1 MKQKMDEAFV
11 LSVINSELE
20 QTLSFSPN
28 NFSSGTSVDI
38 ETPLN
43 YYLGKPDGTEVE
55 GRSQVTSTDVADCI
69 EWIMPSVMKAFL
81 GSEDS
86 VSFDPV
92 GPEDEEQAELET
104 QYVYDVLMKKNDGF
118 VILHQMVKDAL
129 LQNNGICKIYYTK
142 EEKIET
148 KSYSGLTQEQMNLLV
163 TEQVNP
169 QNGVEILSLQ
179 ENATQFGVFYDIRFK
194 KICNY
199 GKINVESIPL
209 ENIKLNSDHNSINL
223 SNARFVCHEMIKT
236 YSDLIESGFDP
247 KVIDQLPLSSGRQ
260 NYFRQQAQNE
270 AILSTRSSVDMT
282 MQEYDIQESYLYMD
296 YNNDGIA
303 EYIKITTAGEGTPS
317 HVLSI
322 EDLPDGSPWISCTGI
337 LMSHKFRGLS
347 IYDRIKEIQDQSTAV
362 LRSTLDNFY
371 LQNNQEKIVVESLVS
386 DLDEW
391 LTSISGGVK
400 RAKSL
405 DCYAPINVQQFTD
418 TPIQL
423 MRYLAEMKAGRTGVS
438 ADGPS
443 APQNIGDRVGSQGVA
458 QLITA
463 KEALSGLIV
472 SVLAETGLKP
482 IYLKIRNLAHN
493 HIDTIEDYKFKGRW
507 VQVNPSEWQPRLL
520 TTVKVGLGAGNTE
533 AKLAAITQLQSVQAQ
548 LASSPFTYLLDDI
561 RIYNTINEFCKL
573 SGLHSAYKY
582 VLDPQSDVAKQQK
595 EAQQQS
601 QQAQQQKDEEM
612 TVVQLQMQTS
622 LAQAELGKAEAM
634 QQSVKYKAEAEV
646 NKQRMDLMKHQY
658 EAKLSIIEQQYEQM
672 KILAD
677 DANKSADME
686 LRHKAMDVD
695 VFKTLTTINAQKD
708 IALINA
714 KSKEDKT
721 GEAA

>member
-1 MKQKMDEAFV
+1 MKQKIDDAFV
-11 LSVINSELE
+11 LSVINNELE

-28 NFSSGTSVDI
+28 NFSSGTSIDI

-69 EWIMPSVMKAFL
+69 EWIMPSVMEAFL
-81 GSEDS
+81 GSADC

-92 GPEDEEQAELET
+92 NPEDEEQAELET
-104 QYVYDVLMKKNDGF
+104 EYVYDVLMKKNDGF
-118 VILHQMVKDAL
+118 VILHQMTKDAL
-129 LQNNGICKIYYTK
+129 LQNNGISKVYYTK

-148 KSYSGLTQEQMNLLV
+148 VSYSGLTQEQLHLLV
-163 TEQVNP
+163 NTKKDI
-169 QNGVEILSLQ
+169 EIFSLK
-179 ENATQFGVFYDIRFK
+179 EDVTDFGTFYDVQFK
-194 KICNY
+194 NTCIY
-199 GKINVESIPL
+199 GKINVESVPL
-209 ENIKLNSDHNSINL
+209 ENIKVNSDHNSINL
-223 SNARFVCHEMIKT
+223 TNARFVCHEMVKT
-236 YSDLIESGFDP
+236 YTDLINLGIPE
-247 KVIDQLPLSSGRQ
+247 KTIKELPFANSYRNS
-260 NYFRQQAQNE
+260 FRQEAQNE
-270 AILSTRSSVDMT
+270 SVLSSRSAVDMT
-282 MQEYDIQESYLYMD
+282 MQEYDLQESYLYMD

-303 EYIKITTAGEGTPS
+303 EYVKVTTVGEGTPTHLIS
-317 HVLSI
+317 V
-322 EDLPDGSPWISCTGI
+322 EPLPDGSPWVGCTAI

-347 IYDRIKEIQDQSTAV
+347 IYDRVKEIQDQSTAV

-371 LQNNQEKIVVESLVS
+371 LQNNQEKEVVQALVV
-386 DLDEW
+386 DMDEL
-391 LTSISGGVK
+391 LTSTPGGIKRVK
-400 RAKSL
+400 QAG
-405 DCYAPINVQQFTD
+405 AINPIPVQAFTD
-418 TPIQL
+418 SPILL

-458 QLITA
+458 QLMTA

-472 SVLAETGLKP
+472 RVLAETGLKP
-482 IYLKIRNLAHN
+482 IYIKIRDLAHK

-507 VQVNPSEWQPRLL
+507 VQVNPSEWIPRSL
-520 TTVKVGLGAGNTE
+520 TTVKVGLGAGNKQE
-533 AKLAAITQLQSVQAQ
+533 KLAAIGQLQSIQAT
-548 LASSPFTYLLDDI
+548 LASSPFTYLLDDT

-595 EAQQQS
+595 EMQQQS
-601 QQAQQQKDEEM
+601 QAEASAKAEQ
-612 TVVQLQMQTS
+612 VQVAQMQMEAS

-634 QQSVKYKAEAEV
+634 QQSVRYKAEAEA
-646 NKQRMDLMKHQY
+646 NKQKLDLMKHQY
-658 EAKLSIIEQQYEQM
+658 EAKLAIIEQQYEQM

-714 KSKEDKT
+714 NSKEAKP

>member
-1 MKQKMDEAFV
+1 MKQKIDDIFV
-11 LSVINSELE
+11 LSVINNELE

-69 EWIMPSVMKAFL
+69 EWLMPSVMKAFL

-92 GPEDEEQAELET
+92 SPEDEEQAELET

-148 KSYSGLTQEQMNLLV
+148 KAYSGLTQEQLNLLIS
-163 TEQVNP
+163 EQVNP
-169 QNGVEILSLQ
+169 QNDVEILSLQ
-179 ENATQFGVFYDIRFK
+179 ENTTQFGTFYDIKFK
-194 KICNY
+194 KICSY
-199 GKINVESIPL
+199 GKINVEAIPL

-247 KVIDQLPLSSGRQ
+247 KLIEQLPLSSGRQ
-260 NYFRQQAQNE
+260 NYFRQQSQNE
-270 AILSTRSSVDMT
+270 AILSTRSSVDIT

-303 EYIKITTAGEGTPS
+303 EYVKITTAGEGTPS

-371 LQNNQEKIVVESLVS
+371 LQNNQEKEVVEALVV
-386 DLDEW
+386 DMDEV
-391 LTSISGGVK
+391 LMSTPGGIKRVK
-400 RAKSL
+400 QAG
-405 DCYAPINVQQFTD
+405 AINPIPVQAFTD
-418 TPIQL
+418 SPILL

-463 KEALSGLIV
+463 KEALSGLII

-533 AKLAAITQLQSVQAQ
+533 AKLAAITQIQGIQAQ
-548 LASSPFTYLLDDI
+548 LAASPFTYMLDDV

-582 VLDPQSDVAKQQK
+582 VLDPQSEIAMQQK
-595 EAQQQS
+595 QIQQQS
-601 QQAQQQKDEEM
+601 QQEAKLKNDEM
-612 TVVQLQMQTS
+612 TIAQLQLQTS

-634 QQSVKYKAEAEV
+634 QQSVKYKAEAEA
-646 NKQRMDLMKHQY
+646 NKQKLDLAKHQY
-658 EAKLSIIEQQYEQM
+658 EAKIAIVEQQYEQM

-686 LRHKAMDVD
+686 FKNKALDAD
-695 VFKTLTTINAQKD
+695 VFKTLATINANKD
-708 IALINA
+708 IAAINA
-714 KSKEDKT
+714 SKAEKP